1 MSVAAGEPYLYD
13 RAGAHYSPDEP
24 RWRGV
29 DGSPLMTSALPGITR
44 SDIDVDERSIWR
56 YRRSFPFETASWTT
70 LGEGCT
76 PIVERPWG
84 GHDVPFKLEWFNPTG
99 SFKDRGASVLISALA
114 RQGVDSILEDSS
126 GNGGA
131 AIAAYAAAAGLKAK
145 ILAPESTS
153 PPKLLQARAF
163 GATVELVPGNR
174 DATAREAL
182 RQSETSFYA
191 SHNWHPY
198 FLQGTKTLGYEIWED
213 LGFRAP
219 DNIVLV
225 AGAGSLVLGC
235 DLAFGELI
243 ESGEIARRPRLLVAQ
258 PANCAPLFSALH
270 PESGLRGP
278 WTPTIAEGTAIA
290 SPIRSAE
297 VVDAVRR
304 SHGDI
309 ITLSEEEIG
318 DATRRLAA
326 TGLYAEPT
334 SAQAAAAYDRYIR
347 SGALDPNQTTVV
359 VLTGSGLKAS
369 AQMSGIFGGL
379 SE

>member
-1 MSVAAGEPYLYD
+1 
-13 RAGAHYSPDEP
+13 
-24 RWRGV
+24 
-29 DGSPLMTSALPGITR
+29 MTSALPGITR

-56 YRRSFPFETASWTT
+56 YRSSFPFETASWTS

-76 PIVERPWG
+76 PLVERPWSG
-84 GHDVPFKLEWFNPTG
+84 NEVPFKLEWFNPTG
-99 SFKDRGASVLISALA
+99 SFKDRGASVLVSALA
-114 RQGVDSILEDSS
+114 GQGVDSILEDSS

-163 GATVELVPGNR
+163 GATVELIPGNR

-258 PANCAPLFSALH
+258 PANCAPLFSAFH
-270 PESGLRGP
+270 PESGLNGP

-290 SPIRSAE
+290 SPVRSVE

-304 SHGDI
+304 SEGDI

-369 AQMSGIFGGL
+369 VQMTRIFGGL